1 MEPDPLVTLSRR
13 ISQLVAERAP
23 HVVRVDGRRRGP
35 ASGVVW
41 SADGLVLTA
50 HHVVERDEELEVG
63 LPSGETVAAELVGRD
78 PSTDLALLRIRAAGL
93 AAAPWSDDAP
103 APGDLILSLSRPGRS
118 PRASLGTIARAAG
131 EFRVDGGGRLD
142 RWIEASLDLAPGLSG
157 SLVLGAAGQPVGL
170 ASAGVVRG
178 AVLVV
183 PPATLR
189 RVAGSLLA
197 HGAVRRGYLGVTTL
211 PVRLPTAAAGRA
223 GQPGGLLVS
232 AVEEGSP
239 ADRGGLLL
247 GDALLALGGA
257 PVTHAGDLLPLLEE
271 ERIGQPLPVR
281 LLRAGEV
288 RELTVT
294 VGVRGERS
302 SAPAGRRP

>member
-1 MEPDPLVTLSRR
+1 MEADPLVALSRR
-13 ISQLVAERAP
+13 ISQLVSERAP
-23 HVVRVDGRRRGP
+23 HVVRVEGRRRGP
-35 ASGVVW
+35 GSGVVW

-63 LPSGETVAAELVGRD
+63 LPSGESAAAELVGRD
-78 PSTDLALLRIRAAGL
+78 PTTDLALLRIRAGGL
-93 AAAPWSDDAP
+93 AAAPWSDEVP
-103 APGDLILSLSRPGRS
+103 AAGDLVLALTRPGRS
-118 PRASLGTIARAAG
+118 PRVSLGTIARTAG
-131 EFRVDGGGRLD
+131 EFRCDGGGRVD

-157 SLVLGAAGQPVGL
+157 SLVLGASGAPVGV

-189 RVAGSLLA
+189 RVVGSLLA
-197 HGAVRRGYLGVTTL
+197 HGAVRRGFLGVTTL

-239 ADRGGLLL
+239 ADRAGLLL

-271 ERIGQPLPVR
+271 ERIGQPLPIR

-302 SAPAGRRP
+302 SPGGRRP

>member
-1 MEPDPLVTLSRR
+1 
-13 ISQLVAERAP
+13 
-23 HVVRVDGRRRGP
+23 VV
-35 ASGVVW
+35 
-41 SADGLVLTA
+41 
-50 HHVVERDEELEVG
+50 
-63 LPSGETVAAELVGRD
+63 
-78 PSTDLALLRIRAAGL
+78 
-93 AAAPWSDDAP
+93 
-103 APGDLILSLSRPGRS
+103 
-118 PRASLGTIARAAG
+118 
-131 EFRVDGGGRLD
+131 
-142 RWIEASLDLAPGLSG
+142 
-157 SLVLGAAGQPVGL
+157 
-170 ASAGVVRG
+170 
-178 AVLVV
+178 
-183 PPATLR
+183 
-189 RVAGSLLA
+189 GSLLA
-197 HGAVRRGYLGVTTL
+197 HGAVRRGFLGVTTL

-239 ADRGGLLL
+239 ADRAGLLL

-302 SAPAGRRP
+302 SPGRRP

>member
-1 MEPDPLVTLSRR
+1 MEADPLVALSRR
-13 ISQLVAERAP
+13 ISQLVSERAP
-23 HVVRVDGRRRGP
+23 HVVRVEGRRRGP
-35 ASGVVW
+35 GSGVVW

-63 LPSGETVAAELVGRD
+63 LPSGESVAAELVGRD
-78 PSTDLALLRIRAAGL
+78 PTTDLALLRIRAGGL
-93 AAAPWSDDAP
+93 AAAPWSDEVP
-103 APGDLILSLSRPGRS
+103 AAGDLVLALSRPGRS
-118 PRASLGTIARAAG
+118 PRVSLGTIARTAG
-131 EFRVDGGGRLD
+131 EFRCDGGGRVD

-157 SLVLGAAGQPVGL
+157 SLVLGASGAPVGV

-178 AVLVV
+178 ALLVV

-189 RVAGSLLA
+189 RVVGSLLA
-197 HGAVRRGYLGVTTL
+197 HGAVRRGFLGVTTL
-211 PVRLPTAAAGRA
+211 PVRLPSAAAGRA

-239 ADRGGLLL
+239 ADRAGLLL

-271 ERIGQPLPVR
+271 ERIGQPLPIR

-302 SAPAGRRP
+302 SPGGRRP